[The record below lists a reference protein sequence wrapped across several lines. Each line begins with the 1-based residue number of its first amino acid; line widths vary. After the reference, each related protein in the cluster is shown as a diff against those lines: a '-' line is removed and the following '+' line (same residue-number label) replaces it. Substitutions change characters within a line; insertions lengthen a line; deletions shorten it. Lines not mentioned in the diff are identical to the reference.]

1 MPRIIRLS
9 LALSLPFCIASCA
22 PKTDASDDAPTI
34 DTVASKAVPTEPA
47 RVRPVPDTVAGT
59 TQASETAVAFPVA
72 LRGTWRETSGA
83 APTPVLCDNT
93 RASNMGKVLN
103 IRADSYSYFE
113 EGGRFLEVLDRTPGR
128 IRAVFDTTY
137 ADRPTRDELTFAVD
151 PVARTL
157 TVTNHDGET
166 HRTVTYKRCPE

>member
-1 MPRIIRLS
+1 MENGEWRLVHDQNTRI
-9 LALSLPFCIASCA
+9 LA
-22 PKTDASDDAPTI
+22 
-34 DTVASKAVPTEPA
+34 EPA
-47 RVRPVPDTVAGT
+47 RVQSVPDTVAGA
-59 TQASETAVAFPVA
+59 TQVSETTVAFPIA

-83 APTPVLCDNT
+83 APTAVLCDNT

-137 ADRPTRDELTFAVD
+137 ADTPTRDELTFAVD